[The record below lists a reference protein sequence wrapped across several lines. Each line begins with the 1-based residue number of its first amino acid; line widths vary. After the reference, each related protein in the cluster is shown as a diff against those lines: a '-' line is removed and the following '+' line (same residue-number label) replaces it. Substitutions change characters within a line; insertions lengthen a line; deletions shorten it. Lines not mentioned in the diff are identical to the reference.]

1 MKRLMAILL
10 LVLALSIIS
19 GCGPKTKTERA
30 ARREERRDRTIRRE
44 LQGLPEDIETFWLTD
59 DPQHLNRWEGH

>member
-19 GCGPKTKTERA
+19 GCGPKTKGERA
-30 ARREERRDRTIRRE
+30 ARREERRDLALRRDWE
-44 LQGLPEDIETFWLTD
+44 GIPEDWESIWLYGQ
-59 DPQHLNRWEGH
+59 PMHLGRWEGH